1 MLASAMA
8 IAPLAAWLLAR
19 KNERTLWAEV
29 TGVWVFSAY
38 WFVKTYEL
46 ARVSNIEPVSGPA
59 PRLRR
64 VAGKIQIVRPA
75 G

>member
-1 MLASAMA
+1 V
-8 IAPLAAWLLAR
+8 PLAGFLLAQR
-19 KNERTLWAEV
+19 AHQTIWIEV
-29 TGVWVFSAY
+29 LGVWVFSAY

-46 ARVSNIEPVSGPA
+46 SHVSMIEPAKGPA

-64 VAGKIQIVRPA
+64 VNGSLEIVR